1 MNFFCEFLDESNFC
15 SIMSLETK
23 GPPFGCRTARMH
35 EKKKKDKGDKDMQNI
50 LSMLPVLIMSLLLG
64 MAGCGSDEGT
74 HDGGTD
80 YGLDTAADDAAW
92 SDADMPFEPM
102 EEPIID
108 VPVFE
113 PTDVEEEACVAT
125 EVTADNASAPV
136 DIIWAVDSSGS
147 MDYENRMVQD
157 NLNRFSTRIS
167 ASGIDHHV
175 ILIGEADQMNVPPPL
190 GGSEY
195 FMHIDDKVDSE
206 DALEKLLQHYPTYR
220 TFLREGAVRHFV
232 VVSDDN
238 SSLSS
243 GEFNIAVGLLIDPGF
258 PDGYTFHSIVAF
270 GSIPIIGCI
279 TGAWTGH
286 EYLALSDLTGGVK
299 QSICQTN
306 WGPIFDALEAAIAVV
321 TELPCVYDIPP
332 PPEGE
337 ELEPDMVNV
346 VYTAGDGTVTTI
358 PMVPDAGSCGPLGW
372 YYDNPDFP
380 TQIIVCPDT
389 CILLQSDTMG
399 KVNIAFGCA
408 TLLV

>member
-1 MNFFCEFLDESNFC
+1 MRGK
-15 SIMSLETK
+15 M
-23 GPPFGCRTARMH
+23 
-35 EKKKKDKGDKDMQNI
+35 KGDKDMKNI
-50 LSMLPVLIMSLLLG
+50 FSMVLVLMMFMLMTLLPG
-64 MAGCGSDEGT
+64 AAGCGNDEGT
-74 HDGGTD
+74 QDAGTD
-80 YGLDTAADDAAW
+80 YDLDTTADDGMGA
-92 SDADMPFEPM
+92 DTDMPFEPM
-102 EEPIID
+102 EETPVD

-113 PTDVEEEACVAT
+113 ATDVEDEACAAT
-125 EVTADNASAPV
+125 EIQASNAAAPV

-206 DALEKLLQHYPTYR
+206 DALVKLVEHYPTYR

-232 VVSDDN
+232 VVTDDN
-238 SSLSS
+238 SQEMSAD
-243 GEFNIAVGLLIDPGF
+243 EFAATVGGFTDPGF
-258 PDGYTFHSIVAF
+258 PDGFTFHSIVAF
-270 GSIPIIGCI
+270 GTIPYIGCI
-279 TGAWTGH
+279 TGARVGGV
-286 EYLALSDLTGGVK
+286 YLDLSARTGGVV
-299 QSICQTN
+299 QSICQTD

-358 PMVPDAGSCGPLGW
+358 PMVPDAGSCGAMGW
-372 YYDNPDFP
+372 HYDNPDFP

-389 CILLQSDTMG
+389 CILLQSDPTG

-408 TLLV
+408 TLII

>member
-1 MNFFCEFLDESNFC
+1 MQKIY
-15 SIMSLETK
+15 SI
-23 GPPFGCRTARMH
+23 
-35 EKKKKDKGDKDMQNI
+35 
-50 LSMLPVLIMSLLLG
+50 LPVLIVSMIFV

-74 HDGGTD
+74 QDSGTD
-80 YGLDTAADDAAW
+80 YGLDTPADDGMGG
-92 SDADMPFEPM
+92 DTDMPFEPM
-102 EEPIID
+102 EELPVD
-108 VPVFE
+108 VPVFDA
-113 PTDVEEEACVAT
+113 TDVEDEACVAT
-125 EVTADNASAPV
+125 EIQANNASAPV

-157 NLNRFSTRIS
+157 NLNRFSARIS

-206 DALEKLLQHYPTYR
+206 DALVKIVQHYPTYKD
-220 TFLREGAVRHFV
+220 FLREGAVRHFV

-238 SSLSS
+238 CEEMSAD
-243 GEFNIAVGLLIDPGF
+243 EFIAAVGLLVDPGF
-258 PDGYTFHSIVAF
+258 PDGFTFHSIVAF
-270 GSIPIIGCI
+270 GSIPYIGCI
-279 TGAWTGH
+279 TGARVGRD
-286 EYLALSDLTGGVK
+286 YLDLSARTGGVV
-299 QSICQTN
+299 QSICQTD
-306 WGPIFDALEAAIAVV
+306 WGPIFDALETAIAVV

-337 ELEPDMVNV
+337 ELEPDKVNV
-346 VYTAGDGTVTTI
+346 VYTAGDGAVTTI
-358 PMVPDAGSCGPLGW
+358 PMVPDEGSCGPLGW

-408 TLLV
+408 TLMI